1 MEDYDPK
8 ANQTDLTGL
17 NGDEPTG
24 SNDDVIVPGDRLL
37 SNVAWDFR
45 DEHSEDMAYES
56 AVNALTDRDDFNQT
70 DVDALEV
77 SLREQF
83 GPDRDEHAF
92 TPKQRAHIAE
102 QFEYARE
109 QMEALSKAVAIE
121 LNPTIAPFVLHV
133 PRQVSI
139 NRATV
144 KLKDV
149 QALLFKA
156 CDLVTQAL
164 EIAETL
170 DTAQAND
177 RDGAE
182 KLTRLRRDHE
192 DATRLLEALHRK
204 YSILGKRADCALD
217 LSPANRRTIADVR
230 RKRIMFCLFDFW
242 AAFGRPLTTT
252 TDPKA
257 KNTRGGPLYDFVN
270 AVVVCLNVRGVALSG
285 HTIFDDLKQYKA
297 ANKLS

>member
-1 MEDYDPK
+1 LEDYDPK
-8 ANQTDLTGL
+8 ANQTDLTGS
-17 NGDEPTG
+17 NGDEPTR

-37 SNVAWDFR
+37 SKVAWDLR

-56 AVNALTDRDDFNQT
+56 AVNALTDRDDFDQT

-102 QFEYARE
+102 QFEFTLE
-109 QMEALSKAVAIE
+109 QAEALSKAVAIE
-121 LNPTIAPFVLHV
+121 LNPTLSPFVLHV

-139 NRATV
+139 NRATA
-144 KLKDV
+144 KLKEV
-149 QALLFKA
+149 EALLFKA
-156 CDLVTQAL
+156 CDLMTQAL

-182 KLTRLRRDHE
+182 KLNKLRREHE
-192 DATRLLEALHRK
+192 EATRSLEALHRK
-204 YSILGKRADCALD
+204 YSILRKRPDCALD
-217 LSPANRRTIADVR
+217 LSPENRRKISDER
-230 RKRIMFCLFDFW
+230 RKTILFCIFDFW
-242 AAFGRPLTTT
+242 AASGRSLTTT
-252 TDPKA
+252 TADS
-257 KNTRGGPLYDFVN
+257 TRKGPLYEFVN
-270 AVVVCLNVRGVALSG
+270 AIVVCLTVRGVALSG
-285 HTIFDDLKQYKA
+285 HTIFDDLKDYKA
-297 ANKLS
+297 ANKLP

>member
-1 MEDYDPK
+1 M
-8 ANQTDLTGL
+8 
-17 NGDEPTG
+17 
-24 SNDDVIVPGDRLL
+24 
-37 SNVAWDFR
+37 
-45 DEHSEDMAYES
+45 
-56 AVNALTDRDDFNQT
+56 
-70 DVDALEV
+70 
-77 SLREQF
+77 
-83 GPDRDEHAF
+83 
-92 TPKQRAHIAE
+92 QRAHIAE
-102 QFEYARE
+102 QFEYALE
-109 QMEALSKAVAIE
+109 QIEALSKAVAIE
-121 LNPTIAPFVLHV
+121 LNPTLAPFVLRV

-139 NRATV
+139 NRGTA
-144 KLKDV
+144 KLRDV

-156 CDLVTQAL
+156 CDLLTQAL

-182 KLTRLRRDHE
+182 KLNKLRREHE
-192 DATRLLEALHRK
+192 EATRSLEALHRK
-204 YSILGKRADCALD
+204 YSILRKRPDCALD
-217 LSPANRRTIADVR
+217 LSPENRRTIADVR

-242 AAFGRPLTTT
+242 AASGRPLTTT

-297 ANKLS
+297 ANKLP